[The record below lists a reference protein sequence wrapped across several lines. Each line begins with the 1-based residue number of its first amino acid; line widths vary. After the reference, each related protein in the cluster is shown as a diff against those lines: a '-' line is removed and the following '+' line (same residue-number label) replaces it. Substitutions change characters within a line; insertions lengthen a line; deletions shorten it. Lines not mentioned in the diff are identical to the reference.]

1 MLPLHPME
9 LFTGRVIIA
18 SVFGGFKG
26 KTQLPNFAKECMQ
39 GVSSSLWSMIVNGSF
54 FFMII
59 TLILT
64 FVLWGQ
70 FQVVNLE
77 EFITHELPFE
87 KINEAFQLLIDGKS
101 VRCLLHL

>member
-1 MLPLHPME
+1 M
-9 LFTGRVIIA
+9 IIA
-18 SVFGGFKG
+18 S
-26 KTQLPNFAKECMQ
+26 
-39 GVSSSLWSMIVNGSF
+39 
-54 FFMII
+54 II
-59 TLILT
+59 T

-101 VRCLLHL
+101 VRCMLHL